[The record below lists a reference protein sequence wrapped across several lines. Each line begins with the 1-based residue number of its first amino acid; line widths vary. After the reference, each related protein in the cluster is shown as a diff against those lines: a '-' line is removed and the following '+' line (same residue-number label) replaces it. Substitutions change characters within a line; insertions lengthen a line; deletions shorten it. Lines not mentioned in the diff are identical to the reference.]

1 MSAAAPII
9 TLHLLQHVNTLFSL
23 FLNQSYG
30 AEIHFS
36 PQLLLDQL
44 CSAMLMMIT
53 IFLIILYNGSFGII
67 DVYQSFIKSIFRHFC
82 ERMARRAVI
91 NHIFKVL
98 H

>member
-53 IFLIILYNGSFGII
+53 IFLIILYNG
-67 DVYQSFIKSIFRHFC
+67 
-82 ERMARRAVI
+82 
-91 NHIFKVL
+91 
-98 H
+98 